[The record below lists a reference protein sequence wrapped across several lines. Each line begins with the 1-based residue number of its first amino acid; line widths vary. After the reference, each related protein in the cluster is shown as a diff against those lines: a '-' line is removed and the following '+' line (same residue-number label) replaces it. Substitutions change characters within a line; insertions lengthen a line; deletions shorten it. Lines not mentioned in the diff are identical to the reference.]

1 MESEK
6 DIQKLAQ
13 IKSSE
18 INKALGLFIL
28 AFGIVIIFATLF
40 TNTFIGQMTNLTAG
54 IILSLIGGGMVLKAK
69 STIKKLN
76 LGK

>member
-18 INKALGLFIL
+18 INKALGIFIL
-28 AFGIVIIFATLF
+28 FFGVVIILSTFF
-40 TNTFIGQMTNLTAG
+40 TETFIGEMTNLVAG
-54 IILSLIGGGMVLKAK
+54 IILSSIGGGMVLKAK
-69 STIKKLN
+69 STIKKIN
-76 LGK
+76 LGE

>member
-1 MESEK
+1 MKSEK

-18 INKALGLFIL
+18 INKALGIFIL
-28 AFGIVIIFATLF
+28 SFGVVIIFATFF
-40 TNTFIGQMTNLTAG
+40 TTTFVGQMTNLIAG